1 MATKKDIEPQK
12 TQRDSIGTVLYGL
25 YLLFLLLSVVVLVR
39 IAYLQLFYKPDPA
52 IAAWFKPKSEKIVL
66 EPMRGAI
73 IARDGRLLAMSTPMY
88 QVYMDCTVMKNAFK
102 DQPEKEEEWREKA
115 KALAVGL
122 SGIYGDKPWKDY
134 YDLIIRSREA
144 GKAYVRIGRRID
156 HETMKKVSALPLF
169 CEGANRGGFLPRK
182 FDSRQYPYGTLARR
196 TIGYVK
202 DNSKSD
208 GNNMIGLEGRFD
220 YVLHGKE
227 GVEWMKVTDNRD
239 RIHNYDSVY
248 VRPEDG
254 FDLRTTLDI
263 DIQDIAD
270 QALRRQIEESPKVEG
285 GCAIVMDVETGAIR
299 AMVNLLRDSV
309 SGRMNESY
317 NMAIGRA
324 GEPGSVFKSTTLMS
338 LLEDGKV
345 SLSDEIPTNHGAVKG
360 FAIDNHII
368 DYEREN
374 HTNRISVLHGFE
386 ISSNYV
392 FRRLAIDAYG
402 SAPGKMIDRLYR
414 YKLGEAFDFDLDGFQ
429 TPTIPSPSSPYW
441 SNTDL
446 GSVAIG
452 YSVSI
457 TPLHTITF
465 YNAIAGKGRMMK
477 PYLVES
483 IEENGIVREK
493 RGPSVLNGSICSRAT
508 ADTLTRALMRV
519 TEEGTGKLQLGSARC
534 QVAGK
539 TGTARI
545 AQAGGGYTNAK
556 GQIQYQATFV
566 GFFPAEAPKYTTIVV
581 LYSNPGTGI
590 LYGGTL
596 PAKAFREIVDKV
608 YALDSKSGELLTEKG
623 PMPKWN

>member
-1 MATKKDIEPQK
+1 MEPQK
-12 TQRDSIGTVLYGL
+12 KQRDSIGTVLYGL

-52 IAAWFKPKSEKIVL
+52 IAAWFKPRSEKVVL
-66 EPMRGAI
+66 EPLRGAI
-73 IARDGRLLAMSTPMY
+73 IARDGRLLAMSTPLY
-88 QVYMDCTVMKNAFK
+88 QIFMDCTVMKKAYK
-102 DQPEKEEEWREKA
+102 DQPEKEAEWREKA
-115 KALAVGL
+115 KALSVGL
-122 SGIYGDKPWKDY
+122 AGIFGDKTWNAY
-134 YDLIIRSREA
+134 YDLIISSREA
-144 GKAYVRIGRRID
+144 GKAYVKIGRRVD
-156 HETMKKVSALPLF
+156 HETMKRIAALPLF
-169 CEGANRGGFLPRK
+169 EEGPNRGGFLPKK
-182 FDSRQYPYGTLARR
+182 FDSRQYPYGSLARR

-202 DNSKSD
+202 DNSKSS
-208 GNNMIGLEGRFD
+208 GNSMIGLEGRFD

-254 FDLRTTLDI
+254 LDVRTTLDI

-309 SGRMNESY
+309 SGKMNESY

-324 GEPGSVFKSTTLMS
+324 GEPGSVFKTSTLMS

-345 SLSDEIPTNHGAVKG
+345 TLSDEIPTNHGAVKG
-360 FAIDNHII
+360 FSIDNHII

-374 HTNRISVLHGFE
+374 KTNKISVLHGFE

-402 SAPGKMIDRLYR
+402 SSPKVMIDKLYR
-414 YKLGEAFDFDLDGFQ
+414 YKLGEAYDFDLDGFT
-429 TPTIPSPSSPYW
+429 TPTIPSPDSRYW

-446 GSVAIG
+446 GSIAIG
-452 YSVSI
+452 YTVAI
-457 TPLHTITF
+457 TPLHTVTF
-465 YNAIAGKGRMMK
+465 YNAIANKGRMMK

-493 RGPSVLNGSICSRAT
+493 RGPSVLSGSICSRAT
-508 ADTLTRALMRV
+508 ADTLTRALTMV
-519 TEEGTGKLQLGSARC
+519 TEEGTGKTQLGGASC
-534 QVAGK
+534 PVAGK

-545 AQAGGGYTNAK
+545 AQSGGYTNEK
-556 GQIQYQATFV
+556 GQIQYQGTFV
-566 GFFPAEAPKYTTIVV
+566 GFFPANAPKYTTIVV

-590 LYGGTL
+590 LYGGTM

-608 YALDSKSGELLTEKG
+608 YALDSANGTVLSAKA